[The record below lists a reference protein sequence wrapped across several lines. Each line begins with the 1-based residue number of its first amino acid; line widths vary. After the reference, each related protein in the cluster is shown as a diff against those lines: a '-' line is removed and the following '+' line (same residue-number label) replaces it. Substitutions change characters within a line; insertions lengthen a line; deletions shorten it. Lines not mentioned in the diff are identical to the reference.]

1 MPFPRTSGWDTIL
14 QLDDGRKVQE
24 YRKKYEKVYKK
35 KATIVV
41 VIVARGGSAR
51 GVGAWKTIK
60 INLWKI
66 VVEMKLEFSHFLRL
80 CRDSVSDGWLGFMVA
95 TFFTI
100 VFYALA
106 VDYVMERD
114 LYARQQWKW
123 SHKFVS
129 KMRYK
134 IAVVLVKWLFS
145 LARQCH
151 RGAIRNFLRFFVV
164 LLHIRRMPAMLIHII
179 IGERNTTSS
188 SFVFWVMKC

>member
-1 MPFPRTSGWDTIL
+1 MH
-14 QLDDGRKVQE
+14 E

-114 LYARQQWKW
+114 LYARQQ
-123 SHKFVS
+123 
-129 KMRYK
+129 
-134 IAVVLVKWLFS
+134 
-145 LARQCH
+145 
-151 RGAIRNFLRFFVV
+151 
-164 LLHIRRMPAMLIHII
+164 
-179 IGERNTTSS
+179 
-188 SFVFWVMKC
+188 